1 MHKPVLQIYILHLF
15 SPMANPKDVFESF
28 DNLGFNLFETEDL
41 FLKDDI
47 DPDTNML
54 DNSKNL
60 KN

>member
-1 MHKPVLQIYILHLF
+1 MHKLVLKIYVLHLF
-15 SPMANPKDVFESF
+15 SPMATPKDVFESF

-41 FLKDDI
+41 FLKGDI

>member
-1 MHKPVLQIYILHLF
+1 
-15 SPMANPKDVFESF
+15 MANPKDVFESF

-54 DNSKNL
+54 DNSKNF

>member
-1 MHKPVLQIYILHLF
+1 
-15 SPMANPKDVFESF
+15 MANPKDVFESF
-28 DNLGFNLFETEDL
+28 DNLGFSLFETDDL